1 MSTPIQ
7 NKQFTNIY
15 LDSIGFSIIANYTGH
30 ISYSKINPEYL
41 YSGTQACR
49 NNNTGWNVSC
59 GVMWDPE
66 GLNNPVSDYPGVFMH
81 RNGGY
86 NVKFNNPDPS
96 QRNVKPDQVCGD
108 LGTWNINDPNCQGST
123 KYNNSPNGNKLECCG
138 NSGSSCSKNN
148 PPNTES
154 LWTTQYGF
162 CCGSRGGNDVI
173 RDKCVALT
181 KNWCVTYDLDKTLTI
196 GGGFEGTNGG
206 GTVSNIEKL
215 KPIPYPTNYSYFFGG
230 REGDQSNGDA
240 RNGWP
245 ITHNTVQPI
254 TWMVKNGTTLN
265 TKPILGQE
273 AWGLDGWL
281 GLDSDNCKGITNFPV
296 TISSYV
302 SSGIAINYAPRIK
315 MDDWNHTALIYDKN
329 LNIMSQQGTRQS
341 ATIFNFIKDIVHMIP
356 DGKTDPRLPTN
367 TSITKEQIIE
377 YTCLWAYIY
386 SQLYTWYNDLFGRTK
401 QLSGLNFLN
410 NTADFLTCIRNNV
423 YFTPPP
429 SGTTCTNSPDSTIY
443 CYADQKN
450 STSRSNLDNILK
462 QKLQKPIAS
471 YDSLSKNFQLTFIIP
486 FQVIW
491 DSVPTKTGAWWSAAL
506 PETAENIMSTLLQ
519 DKTSQ
524 ITIGSN
530 KTIPNDPKF
539 KNIKDQPEN
548 NKLYV
553 LSYDWKDNKIVT
565 TAFTDPQDPNFSDL
579 VDGLPSGSYYIQ
591 HILCKFKVNVS
602 KWSPMLLI
610 YFNDVFNMANIN
622 ETVIG
627 NLFLDL
633 KNSKLPFPSVSYG
646 QSSMSKYFL
655 KNTVTNIELMKQLCS
670 IQYLRPERYRNPS
683 HSCLATQPVVL
694 YAEKFLVYSDSPDC
708 KCINNGLVPPS
719 ITGKDNAGIC
729 FSNTCN
735 NVNIPWLSIFNLS
748 DADCKQYCND
758 IEQWVTNKSP
768 NPQSLRPENIDTLR
782 FAKICGKNFKP
793 YQTENINKN
802 VLIPMLLLSLLIII
816 TTILVLRKNK
826 VQFIFFTIIILVIA
840 SILIGTSIFL
850 GKDLAGTS
858 YCVADTKTGFPIGSE
873 CTSKITNRKINQ
885 KFCKYQDRCECY
897 GNDTSNISKACG
909 GNCKCVNTM
918 CISNDGNPRKT
929 STIYK
934 REPKVLESIY
944 ITVFSI
950 NLIILYLLLNSQ
962 YKYTT
967 SIKINVLV
975 IYIFIILI
983 IFVITYINLKYHKQ
997 DITEKNCSPL
1007 PPPPPP
1013 LPPPIPCKIGYIG
1026 DAKLSQ
1032 CLKAQP
1038 NAVCLTSTKKWRG
1051 APDEDIQYCM
1061 QSNPN
1066 SEYIAYNAETDQV
1079 QCCSKDGNSQSSPT
1093 KAWSVYQLV
1102 GDSKA
1107 KDLTYDCY
1115 TDQNTGKNRCVDY
1128 RNGTGQYNDLD
1139 VCKINC
1145 QPPSPPPP

>member
-15 LDSIGFSIIANYTGH
+15 LDNHGFAILAIYSGH

-41 YSGTQACR
+41 YAGTQACR
-49 NNNTGWNVSC
+49 NNNTFPSDSC

-66 GLNNPVSDYPGVFMH
+66 GLNNPLNNYPGVFQC
-81 RNGGY
+81 RKGGC

-96 QRNVKPDQVCGD
+96 NPNVKPDQVCGD
-108 LGTWNINDPNCQGST
+108 LRKWNINDPNCQGST
-123 KYNNSPNGNKLECCG
+123 KYNNSPIGNNLQCCG
-138 NSGSSCSKNN
+138 NSGSSCSKE
-148 PPNTES
+148 PNTES

-162 CCGSRGGNDVI
+162 CCGGRGKKDVI
-173 RDKCVALT
+173 RDTCVALT
-181 KNWCVTYDLDKTLTI
+181 KNWCVKYDLDKTLTI
-196 GGGFEGTNGG
+196 GGGNDGTNGG

-215 KPIPYPTNYSYFFGG
+215 KPSPYSTNYSYFFGG
-230 REGDQSNGDA
+230 REGDFTRPDQE
-240 RNGWP
+240 NGWP
-245 ITHNTVQPI
+245 LWPSDRYNTNKVESI
-254 TWMVKNGTTLN
+254 NTWVGMGAKTGN

-273 AWGLDGWL
+273 AWGIDDLWL
-281 GLDSDNCKGITNFPV
+281 TTNSNDLQAITNFPV
-296 TISSYV
+296 TIGSSN
-302 SSGIAINYAPRIK
+302 ITINYAPRIK
-315 MDDWNHTALIYDKN
+315 MDDENHTALIYDKN
-329 LNIMSQQGTRQS
+329 LNIMSQQGMSQS
-341 ATIFNFIKDIVHMIP
+341 KTIFNFINDIVHMNNN
-356 DGKTDPRLPTN
+356 GKIDPRLPPN
-367 TSITKEQIIE
+367 LSITKEKILE
-377 YTCLWAYIY
+377 YTCLWGYIY

-410 NTADFLTCIRNNV
+410 KTKDFLKCIRKNT
-423 YFTPPP
+423 YFSPPP
-429 SGTTCTNSPDSTIY
+429 SGGATCPDPPISIY

-450 STSRSNLDNILK
+450 STSRSNLDILLEN
-462 QKLQKPIAS
+462 KLKKPQARYDLAS
-471 YDSLSKNFQLTFIIP
+471 KKFQLTFTIP
-486 FQVIW
+486 YQVIW
-491 DSVPTKTGAWWSAAL
+491 DSVPNKTDYWWSAAL
-506 PETAENIMSTLLQ
+506 PETAKNIMSTLLQ
-519 DKTSQ
+519 DKTSK

-530 KTIPNDPKF
+530 KTTPNDPTF
-539 KNIKDQPEN
+539 ENIEDQPEN

-553 LSYDWKDNKIVT
+553 LCYDWKANKIVT
-565 TAFTDPQDPNFSDL
+565 TTYTDPLDKDFSDVL
-579 VDGLPSGSYYIQ
+579 HLPSGSYVQ
-591 HILCKFKVNVS
+591 DILCKFTVNVS
-602 KWSPMLLI
+602 TWSPMLLI
-610 YFNDVFNMANIN
+610 YFHDVFNMTNIDD
-622 ETVIG
+622 TVIG
-627 NLFLDL
+627 DLFLEL
-633 KNSKLPFPSVSYG
+633 KNSKLPFPSVSSG

-683 HSCLATQPVVL
+683 HSCSDISPVVWH
-694 YAEKFLVYSDSPDC
+694 AENFLVYSDSPDC

-719 ITGKDNAGIC
+719 ITSKDNAGIC

-735 NVNIPWLSIFNLS
+735 NVNIPWFSIFNLS
-748 DADCKQYCND
+748 DADCKQYCSD

-768 NPQSLRPENIDTLR
+768 NPQSLRPENLDTLR
-782 FAKICGKNFKP
+782 FAQICGKNFRP
-793 YQTENINKN
+793 YKVENINKN
-802 VLIPMLLLSLLIII
+802 VLIPMLLLSLLIIL

-858 YCVADTKTGFPIGSE
+858 YCIADTKTGFPIGSE

-885 KFCKYQDRCECY
+885 KFCKYQERCECY

-934 REPKVLESIY
+934 REPKVPESIY

-950 NLIILYLLLNSQ
+950 ILIILYLWLNSQ

-1007 PPPPPP
+1007 PPPP
-1013 LPPPIPCKIGYIG
+1013 IPCKIGVIG
-1026 DAKLSQ
+1026 DAKLGQ
-1032 CLKAQP
+1032 CMKTKPKAECQ
-1038 NAVCLTSTKKWRG
+1038 TTTKNWRG
-1051 APDEDIQYCM
+1051 APDKDIQYCM

-1079 QCCSKDGNSQSSPT
+1079 QCCSKDGNSQPSPT
-1093 KAWSVYQLV
+1093 KAWSVYKLEVDQHPL
-1102 GDSKA
+1102 
-1107 KDLTYDCY
+1107 DLTYDCY